1 MRFSSSQRSHE
12 HERKLIKKVRELNT
26 EIVNNA
32 AKVHTALKLSQEDQ
46 QMIGTLRKEI
56 EKAWKMVDV
65 AHEKEV
71 RAKETINQLKDEI
84 KNLSTLVERGAKMS
98 GGQENMVKELLKTRD
113 ELQRQTE
120 EQSAQTK
127 VLEVQLQELYVM
139 SRFVWTADPA
149 RRSSRSPRS
158 PRSPRAPPPK

>member
-1 MRFSSSQRSHE
+1 
-12 HERKLIKKVRELNT
+12 
-26 EIVNNA
+26 
-32 AKVHTALKLSQEDQ
+32 
-46 QMIGTLRKEI
+46 MIGTLRKEI

-127 VLEVQLQELYVM
+127 VLEVQLQELYVT
-139 SRFVWTADPA
+139 SRLVWTADPA
-149 RRSSRSPRS
+149 RRSSRSSRSSRS
-158 PRSPRAPPPK
+158 PRSPPPK